1 MTNEQIH
8 ILLPV
13 AMKEVFNAIAPAFT
27 AETGHDFEVSIML
40 NPEVPGHI
48 ATGAKWSVALSNPCY
63 IDEIVGAG
71 LCDGSRWTL
80 GYSPLAI
87 AMRGKPTA
95 PPLTEAKGIA
105 DLLLHAETIAVTT
118 GGTSTSQFARLTNE
132 LSLSHQLD
140 GKLRSLPGGRP
151 AAELAQGT
159 VEAAVLPLTNVVS
172 VPGIFAKAIC
182 RYDMGV
188 QVDIA
193 LCLAS
198 GANGV
203 SHRFAEWLCD
213 PKLRDRL
220 FDLGLRPQADT

>member
-1 MTNEQIH
+1 MANERIQ

-13 AMKEVFNAIAPAFT
+13 ALKEVFEAIAPAFT
-27 AETGHDFEVSIML
+27 AETGYCFDVSIML

-63 IDEIVGAG
+63 IDEIVGAD
-71 LCDGSRWTL
+71 LCDGVRRTL

-87 AMRGKPTA
+87 ATRGKPTA
-95 PPLTEAKGIA
+95 APLTEAEEIA
-105 DLLLHAETIAVTT
+105 DLLLRAETIAVTT

-132 LSLSHQLD
+132 LGISHQLD

-151 AAELAQGT
+151 AADLGQGT

-182 RYDMGV
+182 PYHMGV

-198 GANGV
+198 GANDA
-203 SHRFAEWLCD
+203 SHRFAEWLCAQ
-213 PKLRDRL
+213 KMRDTL
-220 FDLGLRPQADT
+220 FDLGVRYDLSL